1 MSLAKSIV
9 RGVIWNHAGRIIEY
23 GLMYVFSV
31 LVARGLGAEQNGVY
45 VTFYTLAL
53 FLLLISGLGF
63 ETAITRW
70 SAQHFRTEDMPRLRY
85 VLRRLFGWRLLTF
98 LIVAF
103 LCYFFRFEILRF
115 LALSQT
121 AAEYFLL
128 LILYA
133 GLRCLVP
140 LFMAIFVSR
149 FNTKIVTLISVSARA
164 LEVTAAVYMLSHGYG
179 LEGIL
184 LVIVGGAGY
193 SLAASLIFA
202 RRSYWGEAE
211 RESPR
216 PVITLGATFWV
227 NTIMAFVLEKQGD
240 IFLLNNL
247 LGDRRE
253 VSYYD
258 VAFGLMQVVVYGFTI
273 GFSGISLSA
282 FSRVAASNPDSLGQ
296 LWKFSVKVIVLLVL
310 PPLIFLA
317 AYAKVIV
324 PAIYSSQYAGS
335 IGLIQLLVLFQIT
348 ARLFG
353 SGTNADVLL
362 SVNKPKVLVVF
373 GVLAGGLNI
382 LLDVLLI
389 PRYHAYG
396 AVIGTGVANTAVVIM
411 SAIYIARKFSVV
423 VSVGFWFKTVAISAM
438 SASVGKFL
446 FHAETV
452 AGVAFSG
459 LMYIAIWIS
468 LMYVLKL
475 FSREDINYI
484 KKFNFQL
491 SEWASHF
498 ALT

>member
-1 MSLAKSIV
+1 MSLARSIL
-9 RGVIWNHAGRIIEY
+9 RGILWNHAGKISEY
-23 GLMYVFSV
+23 ALMYVFSV

-45 VTFYTLAL
+45 VTFYTLAQ
-53 FLLLISGLGF
+53 FLLLVSGLGF
-63 ETAITRW
+63 ETALIRW
-70 SAQHFRTEDMPRLRY
+70 SAQFFRTEDMPRLRY
-85 VLRRLFGWRLLTF
+85 VLRRLFGWRLAAF
-98 LIVAF
+98 LVAAF

-149 FNTKIVTLISVSARA
+149 FNTRIVTLISVSARA
-164 LEVTAAVYMLSHGYG
+164 LEVIATVYSLSHGYG
-179 LEGIL
+179 LEAIL
-184 LVIVGGAGY
+184 LVIIGGAGY

-202 RRSYWGEAE
+202 RRSYWGEVE
-211 RESPR
+211 REDPR

-227 NTIMAFVLEKQGD
+227 NTIMAFVLEKQGN

-273 GFSGISLSA
+273 GFSGVSLAA
-282 FSRVAASNPDSLGQ
+282 FSRVAASSPGSLGQ
-296 LWKFSVKVIVLLVL
+296 LWKFSVKVIALLVL

-317 AYAKVIV
+317 AHAKVIV

-335 IGLIQLLVLFQIT
+335 IGLFQVLVLFQIT

-353 SGTNADVLL
+353 SGTNADILL
-362 SVNKPKVLVVF
+362 AVNKPKVLVAF
-373 GVLAGGLNI
+373 GLLAGGLNI
-382 LLDVLLI
+382 LLDILLI
-389 PRYHAYG
+389 PRYRAYG
-396 AVIGTGVANTAVVIM
+396 AVIATGIANTTVVSM
-411 SAIYIARKFSVV
+411 SAIYIVRRFSVLI
-423 VSVGFWFKTVAISAM
+423 SVGFWLKIVAISAV
-438 SASVGKFL
+438 SALVGRYL
-446 FHAETV
+446 LYPETV
-452 AGVAFSG
+452 VGVVFCA
-459 LMYIAIWIS
+459 LIYLAVWIL
-468 LMYVLKL
+468 LMYVFKL
-475 FSREDINYI
+475 FSRDDIDYI